1 MSTALTPAAPT
12 APPPK
17 RSPFRGP
24 GGTREMAVLLDRM
37 VTDGSHATQRHRNRW
52 QENRAMFRG
61 DQWLMQNVQTGA
73 LRVQASDQHLR
84 SGRRRDTINRI
95 QPYVEGRI
103 SQYATERPPFRVIP
117 AGNDARAVEGAH
129 QAEKLIEAMWGED
142 GWNVKSRIPEMA
154 RAGETDG
161 IAFLYV
167 NWDPHAGRRTAQP
180 LAVTP
185 EGPVTDPAALGAL
198 QEMDPEGQSLWKW
211 VYPKRPLGE
220 VVWRVVRPGALAVDP
235 FAVSDFTTARWII
248 ESRVVS
254 RHEAE
259 RIAGR
264 SLTDLI
270 GESDRTLGRMSASSG
285 GDVPEVNVD
294 DGESGTDRRR
304 RDAVILREL
313 YHVPH
318 GDFPNGAHIVWL
330 DKAPATPIVEA
341 EWEDD
346 LPYRAF
352 VPRPDGGGMF
362 NARGTVDQLKPIQ
375 RRFNRYLSL
384 LHEHLDRVARP
395 PLLLPEGSLKGDSL
409 YNEKGYAEYR
419 PAFGVPTYFQ
429 APSEPVSTLTT
440 HLQWMDSQ
448 MAEVANLPPVARGQS
463 PGGGVEAATA
473 LQLQLQQAEQA
484 LSSTTAELV
493 GVYEWAVARALKLVA
508 RFYILPRA
516 INAPG
521 VSDSLQFRAF
531 TGEMLAGAHR
541 FRITGSLQ
549 PATKA
554 AEMQGLM
561 QFAPILGESIRPY
574 VSRLIGGDTTD
585 FKRADESQRKRQE
598 RKNLL
603 IAALPTQPKAEAVY
617 ENFEQDKVKF
627 ASAMQAAAEEAQMMA
642 QAMPAEAMI
651 GPDGAPMPPPAPPS
665 PMDLLGQRGVA
676 PPSLIDSLQQAGI
689 TVPVVED
696 QDDPV
701 QQMQVLNLW
710 RVSEEFERMPPLVHQ
725 VAREY
730 GDRLLQKLTSQ
741 LSAMG
746 AQDPSAPGPEG
757 PPQGGPGGSPPAPKG
772 TPSPPRET
780 GQPAGMP
787 PPRLPT
793 GG

>member
-1 MSTALTPAAPT
+1 MM
-12 APPPK
+12 PPPQAPA
-17 RSPFRGP
+17 SPFRGA
-24 GGTREMAVLLDRM
+24 GGPRELAVLLDRM
-37 VTDGSHATQRHRNRW
+37 VNDGSRSVQRNRNRW
-52 QENRAMFRG
+52 MENRAMFRG
-61 DQWLMQNVQTGA
+61 DQWLMQNIQTGA
-73 LRVQASDQHLR
+73 LRIQASDQHLR

-95 QPYVEGRI
+95 QPYVEGRV

-142 GWNVKSRIPEMA
+142 GWNVKSRIPELA
-154 RAGETDG
+154 RAGEIDG
-161 IAFLYV
+161 ISILYV
-167 NWDPHAGRRTAQP
+167 GWDPTAGRRTAQP
-180 LAVTP
+180 VAVTP
-185 EGPVTDPAALGAL
+185 EGPVTDPAMLGAL

-211 VYPKRPLGE
+211 VYPEKPLGE
-220 VVWRVVRPGALAVDP
+220 VVWRVVRPGALSVDP
-235 FAVSDFTTARWII
+235 YAVSDFTTARWVI

-254 RHEAE
+254 RAEAE
-259 RIAGR
+259 RMAGR
-264 SLTDLI
+264 SLKAII
-270 GESDRTLGRMSASSG
+270 GESDGTLGRLTDHSG
-285 GDVPEVNVD
+285 GDLPDVNVD
-294 DGESGTDRRR
+294 DGENTTDQRR

-318 GDFPNGAHIVWL
+318 GDFPKGAHIIWL
-330 DKAPATPIVEA
+330 DRAPATPIVQTD
-341 EWEDD
+341 WQDD

-352 VPRPDGGGMF
+352 VPRPDGGHF
-362 NARGTVDQLKPIQ
+362 FHARGTVDQLKPIQ
-375 RRFNRYLSL
+375 RRFNRTISL
-384 LHEHLDRVARP
+384 LGEWLDRVARP
-395 PLLLPEGSLKGDSL
+395 PVLLPEGTLKGDSI
-409 YNEKGYAEYR
+409 YNEQGYAEYR
-419 PAFGVPTYFQ
+419 PAFGAPSYFT
-429 APSEPVSTLTT
+429 APSEPVAVMTT
-440 HLQWMDSQ
+440 HLQWLDSQ
-448 MAEVANLPPVARGQS
+448 MAEVATLPPISRGQS

-473 LQLQLQQAEQA
+473 LQLQLQQAEQS

-493 GVYEWAVARALKLVA
+493 GVYEWGVARALKLVA

-521 VSDSLQFRAF
+521 VSDSLQFRSF

-561 QFAPILGESIRPY
+561 QFAPIIGESIRPY
-574 VSRLIGGDTTD
+574 ISRLIGGDTTD
-585 FKRADESQRKRQE
+585 FKRADEAQRKRQE

-603 IAALPTQPKAEAVY
+603 IAALPTQEKAEAVL
-617 ENFEQDKVKF
+617 ENFEADKLKF
-627 ASAMQAAAEEAQMMA
+627 ATVMQEAAAEAQMMA
-642 QAMPAEAMI
+642 QQAPPEAI
-651 GPDGAPMPPPAPPS
+651 GPDGMPMPAPPPPN
-665 PMDLLGQRGVA
+665 PMQVLAQRGIT
-676 PPSLIDSLQQAGI
+676 PPNLLDSLQQAGI

-730 GDRLLQKLTSQ
+730 GERLLQKLTSQ